1 MKTKLFLLLLISFV
15 VSGVKSQDSQ
25 EVVDFYNL
33 KIDELV
39 GKWQNISSDYEE
51 EKTNH
56 VYAKV
61 FTSPVL
67 YKSVITDAFSVEDAK
82 EEGEAPVLTGPC
94 WRRCQNCRPL
104 NCT

>member
-1 MKTKLFLLLLISFV
+1 MKTKFFLLLLISFV

-51 EKTNH
+51 EKTNP

-61 FTSPVL
+61 FTSPV
-67 YKSVITDAFSVEDAK
+67 
-82 EEGEAPVLTGPC
+82 
-94 WRRCQNCRPL
+94 
-104 NCT
+104 